1 MTVKI
6 LKLGNLIPQIYQLNN
21 MNKFFNNIFGSR
33 TFVNHGVGNNVTQ
46 ITGNRSGTC
55 TINGKTFKGN
65 NISIID
71 GVVYVDGKAAD
82 ESNASINTTIIVKIT
97 GNVDSIST
105 ASGDVEVTGH
115 AGKISTGSGN
125 VSTGGG
131 CAGAIFTSSGDVDIN
146 GQVCGSV
153 KTKSGNI
160 RYRQ

>member
-1 MTVKI
+1 MR
-6 LKLGNLIPQIYQLNN
+6 N
-21 MNKFFNNIFGSR
+21 FFKNIFRSNTVVNTVIGS
-33 TFVNHGVGNNVTQ
+33 NKTQ
-46 ITGNRSGTC
+46 ITGNQSGTC
-55 TINGKTFKGN
+55 TINGKTYKGN

-71 GVVYVDGKAAD
+71 GVVYIDGKAAD
-82 ESNASINTTIIVKIT
+82 ESNASLNTTIIVKIT

-131 CAGAIFTSSGDVDIN
+131 CTGAIYTGSGNVDIN

>member
-6 LKLGNLIPQIYQLNN
+6 LKLGNLIPQIYQFNN
-21 MNKFFNNIFGSR
+21 MNKFFNNIFGSN
-33 TFVNHGVGNNVTQ
+33 TVINHGVGNNITQ
-46 ITGNRSGTC
+46 ITGNQSGTC

-71 GVVYVDGKAAD
+71 GVVYIDGKIAD
-82 ESNASINTTIIVKIT
+82 KSNASLNTTIIVKIT

-125 VSTGGG
+125 VSTGGD
-131 CAGAIFTSSGDVDIN
+131 CAGTISTGSGNVDIN
-146 GQVCGSV
+146 GQVYGSV
-153 KTKSGNI
+153 KTGSGNV